1 MKKTFGMGLMFN
13 LLIGLIIATFT
24 GGGAFAAVG
33 IGAGLSAIKTGTSG
47 LQMAIQKEIWQND
60 IIEALWADNAFLN
73 FAFNADQYV
82 LAGKVVHIPQAGTS
96 VSATTNR
103 TSLPA
108 NVTTRTDTE
117 INYSLDEITTDP
129 ILIPNADTVELSY
142 DKRNSVLAD
151 SKQAIS
157 DTAALNILFKWNP
170 TAAGNIIR
178 TTGTAVSAH
187 TDLATGNR
195 KAFTVAD
202 VKAANKQFNKW
213 NIPTSDRYMILDA
226 DMYDQL
232 MNDLSATQYR
242 DFSASLDQANGVVG
256 KLYSFNIMQR
266 SNVARYTNATTP
278 VPVSWGTAGDVAH
291 NAAAIAWHKN
301 SVERALG
308 MVDFFER
315 LADPTY
321 YGDIYSALI
330 RVGGRI
336 RRSDAKGILAIV
348 QAATA

>member
-1 MKKTFGMGLMFN
+1 MKKIVALMFN
-13 LLIGLIIATFT
+13 LVIGVVLASAM
-24 GGGAFAAVG
+24 GGGGMVALG
-33 IGAGLSAIKTGTSG
+33 IGGGLSLIKSG
-47 LQMAIQKEIWQND
+47 GEGLHMAIQKEIWQND

-103 TSLPA
+103 SSLPA
-108 NVTTRTDTE
+108 SVTIRTDTE

-157 DTAALNILFKWNP
+157 ESAALNLLFKWNP
-170 TAAGNIIR
+170 TVAGNIAR
-178 TTGTAVSAH
+178 TTGTAVAAH
-187 TDLATGNR
+187 TDSATGNR
-195 KAFTVAD
+195 KAFCVAD

-213 NIPTSDRYMILDA
+213 NIPTTDRYMILDA

-232 MNDLSATQYR
+232 MSDLSATQYR
-242 DFSASLDQANGVVG
+242 DFSSSLDQANGVVG

-266 SNVARYTNATTP
+266 SNVARYTNATVP
-278 VPVSWGTAGDVAH
+278 VPVSWATAGAATH
-291 NAAAIAWHKN
+291 NAAALAWHKN

-308 MVDFFER
+308 MVDFFEK
-315 LADPTY
+315 LGDPTY
-321 YGDIYSALI
+321 YGDIYSALV

-348 QAATA
+348 QDTAA